1 MGPVRGLAPAALT
14 RLTRQRTRKLWCV
27 TTLARDKLSESMHHV
42 TFFTKDE
49 CTLCSAAWY
58 VIQRV
63 RTKIDFEVRRIDITE
78 AGQEQWLDLYGNDIP
93 VVHLNGK
100 EVFRHRVD
108 EGRLRKLLS
117 STES

>member
-1 MGPVRGLAPAALT
+1 
-14 RLTRQRTRKLWCV
+14 
-27 TTLARDKLSESMHHV
+27 MHHV

-49 CTLCSAAWY
+49 CSLCSAAWY

-63 RTKIDFEVRRIDITE
+63 RAKIDFEVRRIDITA
-78 AGQEQWLDLYGNDIP
+78 AGHEHWLDLYGNDIP

-108 EGRLRKLLS
+108 ERRFRELLR
-117 STES
+117 STEP